1 MKDKR
6 RAKLKAEKREKKDKE
21 EKQIKFV
28 CLDCGIEELIPE
40 GVVQTFDICD
50 EGDIS
55 EPPRFRC
62 EECGGSMVPEDYTG
76 VDGVHYTI
84 NNYR

>member
-6 RAKLKAEKREKKDKE
+6 RAKVKEGRKQARVKE
-21 EKQIKFV
+21 EKQIKYV
-28 CLDCGIEELIPE
+28 CLDCGMEELIPE
-40 GVVQTFDICD
+40 GVVQTFDIYD

-84 NNYR
+84 NNYQ

>member
-6 RAKLKAEKREKKDKE
+6 RARLKKVRRENKDKE
-21 EKQIKFV
+21 ERQIKYI
-28 CLDCGIEELIPE
+28 CLDCGMEELIPE
-40 GVVQTFDICD
+40 GVVQTFDMYD
-50 EGDIS
+50 DGDIA
-55 EPPRFRC
+55 EPPRFQC
-62 EECGGSMVPEDYTG
+62 ENCGGSMVPEDYTG